1 MSTSSSAVT
10 TNEYLATL
18 YREAVKTARAVLL
31 EKGANARYEAYKAAS
46 DYVAATVS
54 RVDTDDFTRDKEAL
68 RSFCG
73 QGSDTHRSWISEAV
87 LCAELI
93 GSLEYDG
100 YSAVTD
106 TVFLPD
112 ELFTDI
118 LPSIRGDIARKAFF
132 WCVVLKAATGR
143 CAVGLIE
150 LARVLRCPLQAVKK
164 ALGWLLDHE
173 YIAFEQSRSAYAAII
188 SERRRYFDLA
198 AGDKTS
204 CLTPEN
210 FRPRWNELSISGQSR
225 VPVCLIMCYYDFDYA
240 YWTQFSA
247 AYKEPA
253 DLLAVLTKKE
263 REEIIQLST
272 VLTNS
277 HTGSKPS
284 PMFML
289 ELREI
294 RHLAA
299 TVDEVSQDFT
309 VLDDDPMAFRCPAST
324 DAFQMA
330 AMCSEHLTQVPVHGR
345 NRRQRAYR
353 RALDKTGPSPGWM

>member
-1 MSTSSSAVT
+1 MSAVT

-46 DYVAATVS
+46 DYVAETAPQ
-54 RVDTDDFTRDKEAL
+54 VDTDDFSRDKETL
-68 RSFCG
+68 RSFRN
-73 QGSDTHRSWISEAV
+73 QGSGTHRSWISEAV

-132 WCVVLKAATGR
+132 WCVVLNAATGR
-143 CAVGLIE
+143 CAVGLVE
-150 LARVLRCPLQAVKK
+150 LARVLRCPLQAAKK
-164 ALGWLLDHE
+164 ALAWLLDHE
-173 YIAFEQSRSAYAAII
+173 YIAFAAIS
-188 SERRRYFDLA
+188 SERRIYFNLA

-210 FRPRWNELSISGQSR
+210 FRPRWNELSISGESR
-225 VPVCLIMCYYDFDYA
+225 VPVCLTICYYDFDYA

-272 VLTNS
+272 ALANS
-277 HTGSKPS
+277 RTGRKPS

-299 TVDEVSQDFT
+299 TVDEVGQDFT
-309 VLDDDPMAFRCPAST
+309 VYDGDPMAFRCPAST
-324 DAFQMA
+324 NAFEMA
-330 AMCSEHLTQVPVHGR
+330 AMCSAHLTQVPVHGR
-345 NRRQRAYR
+345 NRRQRTYR
-353 RALDKTGPSPGWM
+353 RVLDKTGPSPGWM